1 LVVGTSGLLITNWL
15 VELDCTESYALLI
28 KMKSFDIDDEA

>member
-1 LVVGTSGLLITNWL
+1 MRLMVVGTSGLLITDWL

-28 KMKSFDIDDEA
+28 RM